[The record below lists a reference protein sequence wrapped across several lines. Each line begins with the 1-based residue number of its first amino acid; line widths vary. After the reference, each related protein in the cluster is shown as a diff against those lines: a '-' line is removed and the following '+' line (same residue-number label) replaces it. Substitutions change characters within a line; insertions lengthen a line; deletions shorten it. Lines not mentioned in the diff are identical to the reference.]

1 MKMLR
6 ILSALITAV
15 LVISFSAYAAPA
27 TIAPGQTGGNGNFI
41 VIQNPPTDK
50 AATFDKSYIISGYGK
65 QGVNVCIYKLENGTY
80 VKTDYSWTIGA
91 SGMFF
96 KKINLTKG
104 TNALICY
111 AEDGGMSQ
119 SVYLQ
124 ITYLGTDL
132 SNKINDLRIGL
143 DTLK

>member
-1 MKMLR
+1 MKKFR
-6 ILSALITAV
+6 ILSALITAL
-15 LVISFSAYAAPA
+15 LVISFSAYAAPS
-27 TIAPGQTGGNGNFI
+27 TIAPGQASGNGNFI

-50 AATFDKSYIISGYGK
+50 AATFDQSYIISGYGK
-65 QGVNVCIYKLENGTY
+65 QGVNVYIYKLQNGTY

-96 KKINLTKG
+96 KKINLSKG

-111 AEDGGMSQ
+111 AESGGVSQ
-119 SVYLQ
+119 SVHLQ

>member
-1 MKMLR
+1 MKKLR

-65 QGVNVCIYKLENGTY
+65 QGVNVYIYKLENGTY

-104 TNALICY
+104 TNGLIWY
-111 AEDGGMSQ
+111 GEVGGVSQ

-132 SNKINDLRIGL
+132 TNKINDIRISL